1 MKNILF
7 ILFLSLFTK
16 ENTVKENTI
25 KESIKSFRDYEICVQ
40 TDNVVKYQ
48 VRDNRDNSYYGI
60 TNNDIDS
67 WTEDEYQWFKTNFTI
82 TGILLEEYGSK

>member
-1 MKNILF
+1 MKNILL

-16 ENTVKENTI
+16 EKIVKNNPIE
-25 KESIKSFRDYEICVQ
+25 ESIKSFRDYEICVK
-40 TDNVVKYQ
+40 TANVVKYQ

-67 WTEDEYQWFKTNFTI
+67 WTENEYQWFKKNFTI
-82 TGILLEEYGSK
+82 TGILMEASGD

>member
-7 ILFLSLFTK
+7 ILFLSFFTK

-25 KESIKSFRDYEICVQ
+25 KEPIKSFRDYEICVQ